1 MVGRPC
7 KCWLQ
12 ATPETAHQSYE
23 DATPDVKMPAESE
36 MTEDQVETLMQ
47 EMLEE
52 WMEKS
57 QATPKELAS
66 LAGRLAADNIRVNS
80 VCPGPTETPMLD
92 IFMGRPD
99 QETDREA
106 NQAMMEKLTPLGR
119 IGQPEEIANAALFL
133 LSDEA
138 SFITGVAL
146 PVDGGFVSK

>member
-1 MVGRPC
+1 
-7 KCWLQ
+7 
-12 ATPETAHQSYE
+12 
-23 DATPDVKMPAESE
+23 
-36 MTEDQVETLMQ
+36 
-47 EMLEE
+47 
-52 WMEKS
+52 
-57 QATPKELAS
+57 
-66 LAGRLAADNIRVNS
+66 
-80 VCPGPTETPMLD
+80 
-92 IFMGRPD
+92 MGRPD

>member
-1 MVGRPC
+1 
-7 KCWLQ
+7 
-12 ATPETAHQSYE
+12 
-23 DATPDVKMPAESE
+23 
-36 MTEDQVETLMQ
+36 
-47 EMLEE
+47 
-52 WMEKS
+52 
-57 QATPKELAS
+57 
-66 LAGRLAADNIRVNS
+66 
-80 VCPGPTETPMLD
+80 LD